1 VETTG
6 TGHDC
11 TMSTTT
17 FGDQLADL
25 WRTRPVRLP
34 DRGPIAGVA
43 AGIGYRYGVDP
54 VLIRIAFVVSTIFG
68 GAGLVLYLA
77 CWLLLSDARHE
88 FSRAEALIGGRRR
101 GPTSGKTILLVI
113 ALCIAL
119 GTIGPIGVGLGGSG
133 LISTALM
140 LAGVWLL
147 YQRRPLP
154 PPLPAGM
161 SQQPQHDSFGPAAGF
176 GRGCGPTGFGHRG
189 FGHMGFGHMGF
200 GSPWQY
206 GPPAYNAYTPLPDH
220 YESGPEAAPRVAADL
235 GSVGAPEPDR
245 TSEPSQPGAEPNEAS
260 PPSAAPPAGEAGT
273 TTTAQPSF
281 AQPSFAQP
289 PLGQPLSAQPPS
301 WDPLGVAPFAWD
313 LPEPTPAQPPAAV
326 PVPRRR
332 SRLTTTVIG
341 LAILTAAG
349 CGAAAALGA
358 EWLTPARIGAIA
370 LAVVGIGLLIGA
382 FLRRGYGLLIVTAP
396 LLGFVVL
403 ASLVGPIELNSTG
416 NQTWQPA
423 TTADLRPEYVVR
435 FGESTLDLRG
445 LELTQDRSV
454 YVKQEFGQA
463 TVLIPENMNVRSHC
477 EMQFGDAI
485 CLPEGLTGGPDGT
498 EGPVLTL
505 DVDGRFGK
513 VEVLRG

>member
-1 VETTG
+1 MRKPLW

-11 TMSTTT
+11 YMATTT

-54 VLIRIAFVVSTIFG
+54 VLVRIAFVISTIFG
-68 GAGLVLYLA
+68 GAGLVLYIA
-77 CWLLLSDARHE
+77 GWLLLNDARQE
-88 FSRAEALIGGRRR
+88 YSRAESLLTGRRGR
-101 GPTSGKTILLVI
+101 HSGSGRTVLLII
-113 ALCIAL
+113 ALCIAI
-119 GTIGPIGVGLGGSG
+119 GTMGPVGISLGGSG

-140 LAGVWLL
+140 LTGLWLL

-154 PPLPAGM
+154 PPLPTGM
-161 SQQPQHDSFGPAAGF
+161 PASRSRHLGHPGF
-176 GRGCGPTGFGHRG
+176 GRSCGPGQY
-189 FGHMGFGHMGF
+189 
-200 GSPWQY
+200 GSPWQGAQTEY
-206 GPPAYNAYTPLPDH
+206 GPYTYLPHH
-220 YESGPEAAPRVAADL
+220 YEPNRTAQPAAETGPAETPAVPKDESAEQAPAHESAAPNA
-235 GSVGAPEPDR
+235 EPTTDPQR
-245 TSEPSQPGAEPNEAS
+245 SEPNE
-260 PPSAAPPAGEAGT
+260 PVPSSVSGSALLGDM
-273 TTTAQPSF
+273 TTA
-281 AQPSFAQP
+281 A
-289 PLGQPLSAQPPS
+289 PPS

-313 LPEPTPAQPPAAV
+313 LPEPRPARQPEEVAAQ
-326 PVPRRR
+326 RTR
-332 SRLTTTVIG
+332 SRFTSVVIG
-341 LAILTAAG
+341 LAILAAAG

-358 EWLTPARIGAIA
+358 EWFTPARVGAIA

-403 ASLVGPIELNSTG
+403 ASIVGPIEFDSTG

-423 TTADLRPEYVVR
+423 TTADLQPVYVVR
-435 FGESTLDLRG
+435 FGESTLDLRS
-445 LELTQDRSV
+445 LNLTEDRAV
-454 YVKQEFGQA
+454 RVEQEFGQA

-477 EMQFGDAI
+477 EMEFGDAK

-498 EGPVLTL
+498 DGPVLTL